1 MDEEVKRVFTSGP
14 MILFRSSRKLS
25 SHLVRAKLYP
35 TERVV
40 GFFKCNKPWCL
51 VCVNVTGTNSFSRTV
66 TGKTCKIN
74 HKFDFDENCLVYLLM
89 CKHCSIQYVGQT
101 VADFHYQWSNYKDNC
116 RKYSRNGDC
125 MQKHLYDH
133 CLVIMIF
140 LIWSQ

>member
-1 MDEEVKRVFTSGP
+1 MKKLREYLLQDPWFYSEVQENWVA
-14 MILFRSSRKLS
+14 ILWEQNCTLQKEWL
-25 SHLVRAKLYP
+25 
-35 TERVV
+35 
-40 GFFKCNKPWCL
+40 GFL
-51 VCVNVTGTNSFSRTV
+51 NVINHDGTNSFSRTV
-66 TGKTCKIN
+66 TGKTYKIN
-74 HKFDFDENCLVYLLM
+74 YKFDFDENCLVYRLM

-116 RKYSRNGDC
+116 GKYSRNGDC